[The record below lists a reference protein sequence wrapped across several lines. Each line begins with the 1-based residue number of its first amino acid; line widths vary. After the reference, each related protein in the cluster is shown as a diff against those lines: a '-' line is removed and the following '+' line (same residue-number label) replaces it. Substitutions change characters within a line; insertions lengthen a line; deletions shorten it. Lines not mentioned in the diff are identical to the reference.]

1 MDLHRSTK
9 EGGRMHKNLSL
20 TGSLLVI
27 RLLSLL
33 YFIPLHDLEVISQ
46 GSVTDRIPKLNN
58 CSQLCRTSL
67 PQYPPSVERSLHT
80 TLGASQSHC
89 SQSIKRQLL
98 LLCPS
103 KSSNYAVLGVLVSGQ
118 VLPACSETQKM
129 ETETPKLAA
138 ISCYFLYNSLHQSSA
153 ASEAKMVSLLIV
165 TDGFFVL
172 KNWPSIFELK
182 LFVPT
187 TEEEL
192 VTKLSKV

>member
-1 MDLHRSTK
+1 M
-9 EGGRMHKNLSL
+9 
-20 TGSLLVI
+20 
-27 RLLSLL
+27 
-33 YFIPLHDLEVISQ
+33 
-46 GSVTDRIPKLNN
+46 
-58 CSQLCRTSL
+58 
-67 PQYPPSVERSLHT
+67 
-80 TLGASQSHC
+80 
-89 SQSIKRQLL
+89 
-98 LLCPS
+98 
-103 KSSNYAVLGVLVSGQ
+103 LGVLVSGQ

-129 ETETPKLAA
+129 ETETRKLAA